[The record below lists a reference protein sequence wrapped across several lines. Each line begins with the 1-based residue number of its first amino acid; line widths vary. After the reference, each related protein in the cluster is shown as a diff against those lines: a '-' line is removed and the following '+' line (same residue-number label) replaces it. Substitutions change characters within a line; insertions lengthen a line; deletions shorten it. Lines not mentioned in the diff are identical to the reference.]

1 MNEKPTAD
9 VCLLPVNDTG
19 IICTAAVGAIV
30 GKAALAFRKV
40 GRDSIGFTV
49 TEVPRGPQAS
59 LGVNICVNH
68 TTFDLLPG
76 KYQVSG
82 TGCVLSVYVC
92 LCVLARSRVCVRMC
106 VCVCVYACVC
116 DCVCVCVCVCM
127 RVRVCV
133 CMYMCVYVYV
143 CMRVCECACVCVCMC
158 LCVCV
163 CVCVCV

>member
-1 MNEKPTAD
+1 MVNLELNEKPTAD
-9 VCLLPVNDTG
+9 VCLLPVNDTD
-19 IICTAAVGAIV
+19 ITCTATGGAF
-30 GKAALAFRKV
+30 GGQAALAFRKV
-40 GRDSIGFTV
+40 GNDSLGFTV
-49 TEVPRGPQAS
+49 TEVSRVPQGS
-59 LGVNICVNH
+59 LSVNICVNH

-133 CMYMCVYVYV
+133 YVYV
-143 CMRVCECACVCVCMC
+143 CVCIRVHACV
-158 LCVCV
+158 
-163 CVCVCV
+163 